1 MQPGGRVGSW
11 ADGALNTKIHFKYSI
26 QKSKHFY
33 RKNEQNIL
41 YYFLTF
47 IFAVVGMVEQLN
59 ELIQFERCR
68 PFLYKF

>member
-1 MQPGGRVGSW
+1 MQPGRTVDSW
-11 ADGALNTKIHFKYSI
+11 VDGALKTKIHFKDSV
-26 QKSKHFY
+26 QKSKYFY

-68 PFLYKF
+68 PFLYRF